1 MHPKEGKVPM
11 KSVRTIATTATM
23 RGMGITRATVGA
35 ARG

>member
-11 KSVRTIATTATM
+11 KSKMTIATTATM
-23 RGMGITRATVGA
+23 RGMGITRASIGA